1 MEKVWRSPI
10 ARHRIRLNR
19 GDIGFGQGA
28 VMAWHEQDKGKHLS
42 CLFKLKL
49 TTNVKKTI
57 AKIPW
62 DHWQGKSTEGL
73 VQLAEIRLKL
83 NGWSCERRVIVER
96 TLNPLN
102 ATPQGSFW
110 QQCKEDFCTHVTTS
124 NTRRS
129 RRIQNRRPPLSAGG
143 CGMGRSDMDRSG
155 RRKIVKLAVGSKFT
169 SFLKQAC
176 QRL

>member
-110 QQCKEDFCTHVTTS
+110 QQCKEDFCTHVTNLT
-124 NTRRS
+124 
-129 RRIQNRRPPLSAGG
+129 PVEA
-143 CGMGRSDMDRSG
+143 DAF
-155 RRKIVKLAVGSKFT
+155 KIVGLH
-169 SFLKQAC
+169 C
-176 QRL
+176 QRADAEWSGATWTGADVARS